1 MFTHVSEKES
11 GGREWSFL
19 MRTSHPQMPPR
30 PRYTQKHTHTHRW
43 PHTPTAGCSCEV
55 LVGGRGDLIGP
66 QDGNPGDIP
75 QSLGEMRA
83 PSFKQLDY
91 DPFPHSRSPP
101 FQRNHFFFPPF
112 SSSRPIPPSLYLFP
126 LRGGQ
131 GLSGGSTNS
140 LVSRQSHQ
148 MTNLCLA
155 ETLEDVE
162 EGLFVAGEGSWEGFR
177 WAGPILVCSSTQT
190 SSNV

>member
-66 QDGNPGDIP
+66 QDGNPRDIP

-101 FQRNHFFFPPF
+101 FQRDHFFPP
-112 SSSRPIPPSLYLFP
+112 PSLLVVLFP
-126 LRGGQ
+126 LLFIFSLSAGGRGCLEALQ
-131 GLSGGSTNS
+131 ILSFPDN
-140 LVSRQSHQ
+140 H
-148 MTNLCLA
+148 
-155 ETLEDVE
+155 
-162 EGLFVAGEGSWEGFR
+162 
-177 WAGPILVCSSTQT
+177 IK
-190 SSNV
+190 